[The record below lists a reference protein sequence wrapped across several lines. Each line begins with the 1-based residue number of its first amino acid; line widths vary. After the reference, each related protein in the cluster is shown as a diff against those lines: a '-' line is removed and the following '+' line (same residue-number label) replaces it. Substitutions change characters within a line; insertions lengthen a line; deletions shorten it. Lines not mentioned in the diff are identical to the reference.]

1 VIVVDEVPFSKLTGT
16 KKGKPIYA
24 ILGAVGYYSG
34 KPRLL
39 RLEAYPSASKAAW
52 VNFFAVL
59 AGAPKRIVCDQS
71 NAILAA
77 ISTAW
82 PKPLTPE
89 ITLCHHH
96 LREQAKRLIP
106 AKMTG
111 LREALEDALGS

>member
-1 VIVVDEVPFSKLTGT
+1 MDEVPFSKLTGT